1 MIRKNARRKREEKTC
16 ERNCTNVRTPYPIRF
31 ESLLEKEVEKVPLA
45 LALDFG
51 QLCPWTKSLAE
62 ATSVSVAL

>member
-1 MIRKNARRKREEKTC
+1 MLEEK
-16 ERNCTNVRTPYPIRF
+16 ERKKLVKETPDVRTPYPIRF